1 MTVEDAGFKFLAEN
15 SIDVI
20 CRIGPDTMLFYV
32 SPSAFRVLGW
42 KPEEMQGKV
51 AEDFV
56 LPKDAATLANH
67 LNAGLD
73 ESPLTLRMRKRDGT
87 LAWVELTSRPVR
99 DPANAKP
106 TETIIVIRDITERR
120 TLEERLSVLEL
131 TDPRTGLATHRAFEE
146 TLEREWHRSI
156 RDGSDISLLLLDF
169 DHFRQYHDLHREGDS
184 CLEKAAAAV
193 IGSVRVT
200 DFTALY
206 GIEDIAVILPSTG
219 PGGAA
224 KTAEKIR
231 AAVHA
236 LSSSPQ
242 PAGPRDGRMAVN
254 VGLASASPRPGGTSR
269 MPELLRI
276 AADNALRKAQRHRI
290 PWPPP
295 AEVSP
300 PTGA

>member
-1 MTVEDAGFKFLAEN
+1 MAVDDPGFKFLADN

-20 CRIGPDTMLFYV
+20 CRMGVDMTLFYV

-42 KPEEMQGKV
+42 KPEEMQGKIV
-51 AEDFV
+51 EDFL
-56 LPKDAATLANH
+56 LPQDAAALATH
-67 LNAGLD
+67 LTAALD

-99 DPANAKP
+99 DSATAKP

-131 TDPRTGLATHRAFEE
+131 TDPRTGLSTHRAFEE
-146 TLEREWHRSI
+146 TLEREWHRSA

-169 DHFRQYHDLHREGDS
+169 DHFRQYHELHREGDS

-206 GIEDIAVILPSTG
+206 GIEDIAIILPSTG
-219 PGGAA
+219 PDGAA

-236 LSSSPQ
+236 LGSAPQ
-242 PAGPRDGRMAVN
+242 PAAPRDGRMTVS
-254 VGLASASPRPGGTSR
+254 VGFASVSPRPGGTSR

-290 PWPPP
+290 PWPP
-295 AEVSP
+295 AAQVSP
-300 PTGA
+300 PTNS